1 MDGSTSQRGE
11 PSGAVDGDGH
21 ALAERAGPLDRRT
34 EAFARLCYGG
44 ESVVEVVP
52 FSGGVVG
59 VTTHRVLAL
68 TPDGGGPNLQAV
80 DRPNVTDVELSSGG
94 DAAHGTRALRYGLY
108 AVLLVGASYLIDFS
122 GVSGVDP
129 PSGTGAGQVIDM
141 ALAMLGVLSLV
152 DDVLRLAGLGVLVVG
167 LLFAAAYGRSRDGYL
182 AIGVA
187 GGDSVRVP
195 AAASESAA
203 ATRLRVAVEKASN
216 PSDG

>member
-1 MDGSTSQRGE
+1 MDGPTSQRAE
-11 PSGAVDGDGH
+11 PAVDGD
-21 ALAERAGPLDRRT
+21 AVDERAGPVDRRA
-34 EAFARLCYGG
+34 EFFARLCYGG

-52 FSGGVVG
+52 FSGGLVG

-68 TPDGGGPNLQAV
+68 TPDGDGPNLQSI
-80 DRPNVTDVELSSGG
+80 DGPNVADVELSSGG
-94 DAAHGTRALRYGLY
+94 DAAHGVRALRYGLY

-129 PSGTGAGQVIDM
+129 PSGTGAGQVINM

-152 DDVLRLAGLGVLVVG
+152 DDVIRIAGLGVLVLA
-167 LLFAAAYGRSRDGYL
+167 LLLAVAYGRSRDSYL
-182 AIGVA
+182 AIRVA
-187 GGDSVRVP
+187 GGDPVRVP

>member
-1 MDGSTSQRGE
+1 MDGHTSQRAE
-11 PSGAVDGDGH
+11 PAVDGD
-21 ALAERAGPLDRRT
+21 ADAVDERAGPVDRRA
-34 EAFARLCYGG
+34 EFFARLCYAG

-52 FSGGVVG
+52 FSGGAVG

-68 TPDGGGPNLQAV
+68 TPDDDGPNVQAI
-80 DRPNVTDVELSSGG
+80 DRPNVTAVELSSGG
-94 DAAHGTRALRYGLY
+94 DAALGMRALRYGLY
-108 AVLLVGASYLIDFS
+108 AVLLFGASYLIDFS

-129 PSGTGAGQVIDM
+129 PAATGAGQVINM

-152 DDVLRLAGLGVLVVG
+152 DDVLRLAGLGVLVVA
-167 LLFAAAYGRSRDGYL
+167 LLFAAAYGRSRDSYL

-187 GGDSVRVP
+187 GGDPVRVP